1 MHLMDTAGQ
10 EDYAE
15 LRVLGHANTNCFIVS
30 FSVADKVDFLKDLNF
45 RSGIQTKSKYLAIL
59 IKIRTSFFHIYHPT
73 HQVSQQIL
81 GFVENK
87 AIKKS
92 K

>member
-30 FSVADKVDFLKDLNF
+30 FSVADKVDYLKDLNF
-45 RSGIQTKSKYLAIL
+45 RSGI
-59 IKIRTSFFHIYHPT
+59 
-73 HQVSQQIL
+73 
-81 GFVENK
+81 FVHFY
-87 AIKKS
+87 
-92 K
+92 

>member
-59 IKIRTSFFHIYHPT
+59 IKIRTSISIFITQP
-73 HQVSQQIL
+73 
-81 GFVENK
+81 
-87 AIKKS
+87 KKT
-92 K
+92 KRVRMHL

>member
-45 RSGIQTKSKYLAIL
+45 RSGIQTKVQFGYFDQSKTLFFPYLSLNPSSEAL
-59 IKIRTSFFHIYHPT
+59 YKIKLSRN
-73 HQVSQQIL
+73 QNNLKV
-81 GFVENK
+81 
-87 AIKKS
+87 
-92 K
+92 

>member
-30 FSVADKVDFLKDLNF
+30 FSVADKVDFF
-45 RSGIQTKSKYLAIL
+45 
-59 IKIRTSFFHIYHPT
+59 KIFEF
-73 HQVSQQIL
+73 QIMHS
-81 GFVENK
+81 N
-87 AIKKS
+87 
-92 K
+92 

>member
-45 RSGIQTKSKYLAIL
+45 RSGIFDQNKTIFFPYL
-59 IKIRTSFFHIYHPT
+59 SPNPSSEPT
-73 HQVSQQIL
+73 NIGL
-81 GFVENK
+81 C
-87 AIKKS
+87 
-92 K
+92 

>member
-45 RSGIQTKSKYLAIL
+45 RSGIQTKMIW
-59 IKIRTSFFHIYHPT
+59 IC
-73 HQVSQQIL
+73 
-81 GFVENK
+81 
-87 AIKKS
+87 
-92 K
+92 